1 MFDELTAKFETIFK
15 KLRGHGKLTESNIKE
30 ALKEVRRALLE
41 ADVNYK
47 VVKDFIQGVQTEAVG
62 QKVVSS
68 ITPGQQMIK
77 LVYDKLVELLG
88 SQAKSVKFSTSSLTT
103 WMLVGLQGSG
113 KTTACGKLASSF
125 RKDGKKPLLVA
136 ADVQRPAAVEQL
148 QILGKNI
155 NIEVYSSKRKPV
167 EICKEASNKARD
179 EGFDLL
185 IIDTAGRLHIDNALM
200 RELEEIKSEMK
211 PEEVILV
218 ADAMTG
224 QDAVNIAVAFEEKIG
239 LDGIFLT
246 KMDGDA
252 RGGAALSIKAACG
265 KPIKFIGVGEKLNQI
280 ELFHPDRMASRILG
294 MGDVVSLVERAQ
306 EALSLEETEKLER
319 KLKKE
324 KFTLNDFH
332 QQLQQLKRMG
342 SLDSLLGM
350 IPGISGQALKGL
362 RVDDRALV
370 KVEAMI
376 NSMTPLERES
386 PEIIDGS
393 RRKRIAG
400 GSGTTVQDL
409 NRLLKQFG
417 MMQKMLKNL
426 NKVNFKKI
434 PGGLFPF

>member
-1 MFDELTAKFETIFK
+1 MFEELTTKFEAIFK
-15 KLRGHGKLTESNIKE
+15 KLRGHGKLTQSNIHE

-47 VVKDFIQGVQTEAVG
+47 VVKDFVEKVQSEALG
-62 QKVVSS
+62 QKVLSS

-77 LVYDKLVELLG
+77 VVYDELTALLG
-88 SQAKSVKFSTSSLTT
+88 SQAQSVRFSSSSPTT

-113 KTTACGKLASSF
+113 KTTACGKLASYF
-125 RKDGKKPLLVA
+125 RRKEKKALLVA

-148 QILGKNI
+148 KILGKSI
-155 NIEVYSSKRKPV
+155 NIEVYSSNRDPV
-167 EICKEASNKARD
+167 KICKKALD
-179 EGFDLL
+179 KAKEEGFDLA
-185 IIDTAGRLHIDNALM
+185 IIDTAGRLHIDHTLM
-200 RELEEIKSEMK
+200 EELRKIKSEVK

-224 QDAVNIAVAFEEKIG
+224 QDAVNMAVTFEEKVG

-280 ELFHPDRMASRILG
+280 ELFYPDRMASRILG
-294 MGDVVSLVERAQ
+294 MGDVVSLVEKAQ
-306 EALSLEETEKLER
+306 EAFTSEEAEKLER

-324 KFTLNDFH
+324 RFTLNDFH

-342 SLDSLLGM
+342 PLDSILGM
-350 IPGISGQALKGL
+350 IPGLGPQALKGL
-362 RVDDRALV
+362 RIDDTALT

-376 NSMTPLERES
+376 NSMTRKEKENPHL
-386 PEIIDGS
+386 IDGS
-393 RRKRIAG
+393 RRKRIAA
-400 GSGTTVQDL
+400 GSGTAVQDI

-417 MMQKMLKNL
+417 MMQKMFKDM
-426 NKVNFKKI
+426 NKSSFKRI
-434 PGGLFPF
+434 PGDHFPF

>member
-1 MFDELTAKFETIFK
+1 MFEELTTKFETIFK
-15 KLRGHGKLTESNIKE
+15 KLRGHGKLTPANVRE
-30 ALKEVRRALLE
+30 ALKEVKRALLE

-47 VVKDFIQGVQTEAVG
+47 VVKDFIGKVQAEAVG
-62 QKVVSS
+62 QKVISS

-77 LVYDKLVELLG
+77 VVHEELVKLLG
-88 SQAKSVKFSTSSLTT
+88 SEAQSVRFSTSAPTT

-113 KTTACGKLASSF
+113 KTTACGKLASYF
-125 RKDGKKPLLVA
+125 RKQGKRPLLVA

-148 QILGKNI
+148 KILSKSI
-155 NIEVYSSKRKPV
+155 DIEVYSSNHSPLN
-167 EICKEASNKARD
+167 ICKEALDKAQD
-179 EGFDLL
+179 EEFNLV
-185 IIDTAGRLHIDNALM
+185 IIDTAGRLHIDQVLM
-200 RELEEIKSEMK
+200 KELEEIKSAVK

-224 QDAVNIAVAFEEKIG
+224 QDAVNIAVTFENKVG
-239 LDGIFLT
+239 LDGVFLT

-252 RGGAALSIKAACG
+252 RGGAALSIKATCG

-294 MGDVVSLVERAQ
+294 MGDIVSLVEKAQ
-306 EALSLEETEKLER
+306 ETVTLEEKERFER
-319 KLKKE
+319 KIKKE
-324 KFTLNDFH
+324 KFTLSDFY

-342 SLDSLLGM
+342 SLDSVLGM
-350 IPGISGQALKGL
+350 IPGLGGKALKGIS
-362 RVDDRALV
+362 VDDKALV

-376 NSMTPLERES
+376 HSMTSEEREN

-393 RRKRIAG
+393 RRKRIAR

-409 NRLLKQFG
+409 NRLLKQFV
-417 MMQKMLKNL
+417 MMQKMLKNI
-426 NKVNFKKI
+426 NKLSLKKI